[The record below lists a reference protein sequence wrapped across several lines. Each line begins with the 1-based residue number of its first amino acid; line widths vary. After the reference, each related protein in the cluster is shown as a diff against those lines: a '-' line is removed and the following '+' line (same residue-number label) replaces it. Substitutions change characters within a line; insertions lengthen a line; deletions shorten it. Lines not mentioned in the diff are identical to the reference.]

1 MAVSDNNKGCSAAKY
16 SDTDAGKSNHKNPDN
31 ACIRNQVAFGAYKE
45 HELQN
50 YVEFI
55 LHFCLLNIYEDV
67 TFGFSAIYS
76 NAAFNINH

>member
-50 YVEFI
+50 HEQFTLSLFYIFV
-55 LHFCLLNIYEDV
+55 
-67 TFGFSAIYS
+67 S
-76 NAAFNINH
+76 